1 MTPERFETLADAYGA
16 DLARW
21 PLADRAEAERWLAQT
36 PGAAVVLLRARRLD
50 EALASFETKPVT
62 ADLQRRIVTAL
73 LRRRV
78 LAARL
83 RGWVSGLGAVGV
95 LGAGAAAGAAA
106 MALVTISAPPRSD
119 LDAGGALYEQSS
131 FGDLPA
137 GSDVAQNSART

>member
-1 MTPERFETLADAYGA
+1 MTLERFETLADAYGA

-21 PLADRAEAERWLAQT
+21 PPADRAEAERWLAQT
-36 PGAAVVLLRARRLD
+36 PGAGAVLLRAARLD
-50 EALASFETKPVT
+50 QALASFETKPVT

-73 LRRRV
+73 LNRRA

-83 RGWVSGLGAVGV
+83 RGWLSGLGAVGV

-106 MALVTISAPPRSD
+106 MALVTISGPPRSD

-131 FGDLPA
+131 FGDLPPV
-137 GSDVAQNSART
+137 GDVAPSSART

>member
-21 PLADRAEAERWLAQT
+21 PPAERAEAERWLAQT
-36 PGAAVVLLRARRLD
+36 PGAAAVLLRARRLD
-50 EALASFETKPVT
+50 EALASFEIGPVS

-73 LRRRV
+73 LSRRA

-83 RGWVSGLGAVGV
+83 GGWVSGLGAVGV

-106 MALVTISAPPRSD
+106 MALVTLPAPPRSD
-119 LDAGGALYEQSS
+119 LDAAAPLYEQSS

-137 GSDVAQNSART
+137 AGDAAPDTART